1 LDFETLYHVC
11 LLLLLLMWVNYN
23 NCRIRMNAMNAMNAM
38 YDYVIVGGGPTGLAL
53 AQLLSF
59 KRVLLL
65 EKRDYLGGCH
75 GVTRVHDGMMTEHG
89 PRIYIDNFLMF
100 TQLLNDMGVQFA
112 DLFVKYNFSTDT
124 MMLEALK
131 VLSLREMAVLGW
143 SFITLNDSFKEIT
156 LLEYLSSH
164 DFSKASID
172 ILDRIGR
179 LTDGGS
185 ADTYTLFSFLQILN
199 QNFLYGIYQPRVPND
214 VGLFR
219 IWEDALVK
227 RGVVIMKNAAVEEF
241 ILDAAAVK
249 GVAVRDARMNDNDK
263 PVLCKCNKI
272 ILACPPQEVQRI
284 LNEHPELGAAF
295 GPDFDRFQHQ
305 TQYLPYISV
314 IFHWRTKLNVPK
326 RWGYPRTAW
335 GVSNIV
341 LSDYM
346 DFNDPRSRTVISML
360 ITMPDAPSDNVHL
373 KVSANDIGDKRV
385 VMNEVFRQLKQVYPD
400 LPDPDYQFLTQ
411 SAYDA
416 DQRRWVPFN
425 HAFMTTTHG
434 YVPNRSVL
442 YENLYNCGV
451 QNGNSSYSFTSI
463 ESSVANAVHLATEL
477 QPELKELSVARAR
490 EAVTVRASLAAVA
503 AIAAAVAAAIVF
515 MRTSSKRKQMN

>member
-1 LDFETLYHVC
+1 ME
-11 LLLLLLMWVNYN
+11 
-23 NCRIRMNAMNAMNAM
+23 
-38 YDYVIVGGGPTGLAL
+38 YDYIIVGGGPTGLAL
-53 AQLLSF
+53 AQLLSPF

-89 PRIYIDNFLMF
+89 PRIYIDNFFMF
-100 TQLLNDMGVQFA
+100 TQLLNDMGAEFD
-112 DLFVKYNFSTDT
+112 DLFVKYNFSTVT
-124 MMLEALK
+124 MMLEAVR
-131 VLSLREMAVLGW
+131 VLSLREIAILFW
-143 SFITLNDSFKEIT
+143 SFITLNESFKGTT
-156 LLEYLSSH
+156 LLEYLSYH

-219 IWEDALVK
+219 IWEAALVK
-227 RGVVIMKNAAVEEF
+227 RGVVIVKNAVIDEF
-241 ILDAAAVK
+241 IVNASAVT
-249 GVAVRDARMNDNDK
+249 GVVVRDARMNANDTPAK
-263 PVLCKCNKI
+263 PVLCGCNKI
-272 ILACPPQEVQRI
+272 ILACPPQEVQHI
-284 LNEHPELGAAF
+284 LNAHPELGAAF
-295 GPDFDRFQHQ
+295 GPEFDRFQHE

-314 IFHWRTKLNVPK
+314 IFHWRSVLKIPK
-326 RWGYPRTAW
+326 IWGYPRTAW
-335 GVSNIV
+335 GVGNIV

-346 DFNDPRSRTVISML
+346 DFNDPRSRTVISTV
-360 ITMPDAPSDNVHL
+360 ITMPDAPTDNVEL
-373 KVSANDIGDKRV
+373 NVGAAANDIGDKRG
-385 VMNEVFRQLKQVYPD
+385 VMNEVFRQLKQIYPD

-442 YENLYNCGV
+442 YDNLYNCGV

-463 ESSVANAVHLATEL
+463 ESSVANAIHLAKEL
-477 QPELKELSVARAR
+477 QPELRVAKVR
-490 EAVTVRASLAAVA
+490 EAVTVRACITTVA
-503 AIAAAVAAAIVF
+503 AIAAVAAAIVF
-515 MRTSSKRKQMN
+515 MRTSSKRKQLKQ

>member
-1 LDFETLYHVC
+1 ME
-11 LLLLLLMWVNYN
+11 
-23 NCRIRMNAMNAMNAM
+23 
-38 YDYVIVGGGPTGLAL
+38 YDYIIVGGGPTGLAL
-53 AQLLSF
+53 AQMLSSF
-59 KRVLLL
+59 KRERVLLL

-100 TQLLNDMGVQFA
+100 TQLLNDMGAEFD
-112 DLFVKYNFSTDT
+112 DLFVKYNFSTAT
-124 MMLEALK
+124 MMLEAVR
-131 VLSLREMAVLGW
+131 VLSLREIATLFW
-143 SFITLNDSFKEIT
+143 SFMTLNDSFKEVT

-219 IWEDALVK
+219 IWEAALVK
-227 RGVVIMKNAAVEEF
+227 RGVVIAKNAVIDEF
-241 ILDAAAVK
+241 IVNADAAAVT
-249 GVAVRDARMNDNDK
+249 GVVVRDARMNANGNPAK
-263 PVLCKCNKI
+263 PVLCGCNKI
-272 ILACPPQEVQRI
+272 IMACPPQEVQRI
-284 LNEHPELGAAF
+284 LNAHPELGAAF
-295 GPDFDRFQHQ
+295 GPEFDRFQHE

-314 IFHWRTKLNVPK
+314 IFHWRIVLKIPK
-326 RWGYPRTAW
+326 IWGYPRTAW
-335 GVSNIV
+335 GVGNIV

-346 DFNDPRSRTVISML
+346 DFNDPRSRTVISTV
-360 ITMPDAPSDNVHL
+360 ITMPDAPSDNAHM
-373 KVSANDIGDKRV
+373 KVSANDIGDKRG
-385 VMNEVFRQLKQVYPD
+385 VMNEVFRQLKQIYPD

-463 ESSVANAVHLATEL
+463 ESSVANAAHLVTEL
-477 QPELKELSVARAR
+477 QPELKELRVAKVR
-490 EAVTVRASLAAVA
+490 EATTVRTSIATIAAITVVTV
-503 AIAAAVAAAIVF
+503 IVLK
-515 MRTSSKRKQMN
+515 MNLKKKRT

>member
-1 LDFETLYHVC
+1 MQPV
-11 LLLLLLMWVNYN
+11 
-23 NCRIRMNAMNAMNAM
+23 R
-38 YDYVIVGGGPTGLAL
+38 YDYIIVGGGPTGLAL
-53 AQLLSF
+53 AQLFTLPPSAR
-59 KRVLLL
+59 RVLLV

-75 GVTRVHDGMMTEHG
+75 GVTRTADGMMTEHG
-89 PRIYIDNFLMF
+89 PRIYIDNFRMF
-100 TQLLNDMGVQFA
+100 AQLLEDIGTSFHA
-112 DLFVKYNFSTDT
+112 LFVKYNFSTAT
-124 MMLEALK
+124 MMAEALR
-131 VLSLREMAVLGW
+131 VLSAREIATLSW
-143 SFITLNDSFKEIT
+143 SFITLNDSFKRIT

-172 ILDRIGR
+172 LLDRIGR

-219 IWEDALVK
+219 IWEAALK
-227 RGVVIMKNAAVEEF
+227 RRGVIIEKNATIDRFTVSARRVTGIVLRTRDNSHTNEP
-241 ILDAAAVK
+241 
-249 GVAVRDARMNDNDK
+249 VACRCDRV
-263 PVLCKCNKI
+263 

-284 LNEHPELGAAF
+284 LDQHDAELGGAF
-295 GPDFDRFQHQ
+295 GPEFDRFQHS

-326 RWGYPRTAW
+326 IWGYPRTSW
-335 GVSNIV
+335 GVGNIV

-346 DFNDPRSRTVISML
+346 DFNDPRSKTVISAV
-360 ITMPDAPSDNVHL
+360 ITMPDAPSEKLN
-373 KVSANDIGDKRV
+373 VSANAIGNKRA
-385 VMNEVFRQLKQVYPD
+385 VMNEVFRQLKQIYPD
-400 LPDPDYQFLTQ
+400 LPQPDHQFLTQ

-416 DQRRWVPFN
+416 VGRRWVPFN

-434 YVPNRSVL
+434 HVPNRSAL

-463 ESSVANAVHLATEL
+463 ESSVANAAHLAGEL
-477 QPELKELSVARAR
+477 QPELKGNPVLRLR
-490 EAVTVRASLAAVA
+490 EAVTVRSALAG
-503 AIAAAVAAAIVF
+503 IAALSAIIA
-515 MRTSSKRKQMN
+515 SIASKPRHKK

>member
-1 LDFETLYHVC
+1 ME
-11 LLLLLLMWVNYN
+11 
-23 NCRIRMNAMNAMNAM
+23 
-38 YDYVIVGGGPTGLAL
+38 YDYIIVGGGPTGLAL
-53 AQLLSF
+53 AQMLSSF
-59 KRVLLL
+59 KRERVLLL

-100 TQLLNDMGVQFA
+100 TQLLNDMGAEFD
-112 DLFVKYNFSTDT
+112 DLFVKYNFSTAT
-124 MMLEALK
+124 MMLEAVR
-131 VLSLREMAVLGW
+131 VLSLREIATLFW
-143 SFITLNDSFKEIT
+143 SFMTLNDSFKEVT

-219 IWEDALVK
+219 IWEAALVK
-227 RGVVIMKNAAVEEF
+227 RGVVIAKNAVIDEF
-241 ILDAAAVK
+241 IVNADAAAVT
-249 GVAVRDARMNDNDK
+249 GVVVRDARMNANGNPAK
-263 PVLCKCNKI
+263 PVLCGCNKI
-272 ILACPPQEVQRI
+272 IMACPPQEVQRI
-284 LNEHPELGAAF
+284 LNAHPELGAAF
-295 GPDFDRFQHQ
+295 GPEFDRFQHE

-314 IFHWRTKLNVPK
+314 IFHWRIVLKIPK
-326 RWGYPRTAW
+326 IWGYPRTAW
-335 GVSNIV
+335 GVGNIV

-346 DFNDPRSRTVISML
+346 DFNDPRSRTVISTV
-360 ITMPDAPSDNVHL
+360 ITMPDAPSDNAHM
-373 KVSANDIGDKRV
+373 KVSANDIGDKRG
-385 VMNEVFRQLKQVYPD
+385 VMNEVFRQLKQIYPD

-434 YVPNRSVL
+434 HVPNRSVL

-463 ESSVANAVHLATEL
+463 ESSVANAAHLATEL
-477 QPELKELSVARAR
+477 QPELKELRVAKVR
-490 EAVTVRASLAAVA
+490 EATTVRTSIATIAAITVVTV
-503 AIAAAVAAAIVF
+503 IVLK
-515 MRTSSKRKQMN
+515 MNLKKKRT

>member
-1 LDFETLYHVC
+1 MDTD
-11 LLLLLLMWVNYN
+11 
-23 NCRIRMNAMNAMNAM
+23 
-38 YDYVIVGGGPTGLAL
+38 YDYDHIVVGAGPTGLAL
-53 AQLLSF
+53 AQVLSISS
-59 KRVLLL
+59 RVLLL
-65 EKRDYLGGCH
+65 DKRDFLGGCH

-100 TQLLNDMGVQFA
+100 KELLNDMGVKF
-112 DLFVKYNFSTDT
+112 DDMFVKYNFSTVS
-124 MMLEALK
+124 MMLEAVR
-131 VLSLREMAVLGW
+131 VLSLREIATLGW
-143 SFITLNDSFKEIT
+143 SFMTLNDSYKETT

-164 DFSKASID
+164 NFSSASID

-219 IWEDALVK
+219 VWEDALVK
-227 RGVVIMKNAAVEEF
+227 RGVVIMKNATIEEF
-241 ILDAAAVK
+241 VVDAANAKVL
-249 GVAVRDARMNDNDK
+249 GVAVSDARSESK
-263 PVLCKCNKI
+263 PIVCGCNNI

-284 LNEHPELGAAF
+284 LSAHEELGAAF
-295 GPDFDRFQHQ
+295 GPDFNRFQEK

-314 IFHWRTKLNVPK
+314 IFHWRSKLEVPK
-326 RWGYPRTAW
+326 IWGYPRTAW
-335 GVSNIV
+335 GVGNIV

-346 DFNDPRSRTVISML
+346 DFNDARSRTVISTVV
-360 ITMPDAPSDNVHL
+360 TMPDAPSDALN
-373 KVSANDIGDKRV
+373 VSANEISDKRA
-385 VMNEVFRQLKQVYPD
+385 VMNEVFRQLQQVYPD
-400 LPDPDYQFLTQ
+400 LPQPDYQFLTQ

-434 YVPNRSVL
+434 HVPNRSVL
-442 YENLYNCGV
+442 YDNLYNCGV
-451 QNGNSSYSFTSI
+451 QNGNSSYSFTSM

-477 QPELKELSVARAR
+477 QPELKESDVVKVREATTVRESVA
-490 EAVTVRASLAAVA
+490 VVA
-503 AIAAAVAAAIVF
+503 AISTLTIFALNQF
-515 MRTSSKRKQMN
+515 RKSKSKSK

>member
-1 LDFETLYHVC
+1 
-11 LLLLLLMWVNYN
+11 M
-23 NCRIRMNAMNAMNAM
+23 MNARE
-38 YDYVIVGGGPTGLAL
+38 YDYIIVGGGPTGLAL
-53 AQLLSF
+53 AQLLS
-59 KRVLLL
+59 KTSSVLLV
-65 EKRDYLGGCH
+65 EKRGYLGGCH
-75 GVTRVHDGMMTEHG
+75 GVTRTNDGMMTEHG
-89 PRIYIDNFLMF
+89 PRIYIDNFFMF
-100 TQLLNDMGVQFA
+100 TALLHDMGVRF
-112 DLFVKYNFSTDT
+112 DDVFVKYNFSTAS

-131 VLSLREMAVLGW
+131 VLSLREMAALGW
-143 SFITLNDSFKEIT
+143 SFMTLNDSFKEVT

-164 DFSKASID
+164 DFSNASID

-199 QNFLYGIYQPRVPND
+199 QNFLYGIYQPRMPND

-219 IWEDALVK
+219 TWEKVLLD
-227 RGVVIMKNAAVEEF
+227 RGVDIMKHAAIEKF
-241 ILDAAAVK
+241 IVDVDSADATVS
-249 GVAVRDARMNDNDK
+249 GIAVRDSRFETRAR
-263 PVLCKCNKI
+263 VRGCKRV
-272 ILACPPQEVQRI
+272 ILACPPQEVQHI
-284 LNEHPELGAAF
+284 LNAHPELGAAF
-295 GPDFDRFQHQ
+295 GPDFDRFQHD

-314 IFHWRTKLNVPK
+314 IFHWRTKINVPK
-326 RWGYPRTAW
+326 VWGYPRTAW
-335 GVSNIV
+335 GVGNIV

-346 DFNDPRSRTVISML
+346 DFNDPRSRTVISTV
-360 ITMPDAPSDNVHL
+360 ITMPDAPSDNVH
-373 KVSANDIGDKRV
+373 VGAANEIGDKRA
-385 VMNEVFRQLKQVYPD
+385 VMNETFRQLKQVYPD

-416 DQRRWVPFN
+416 AERRWAPFN

-434 YVPNRSVL
+434 YVPNRSEL
-442 YENLYNCGV
+442 FDNLYNCGV

-490 EAVTVRASLAAVA
+490 EAVTVRASLASVAVVA
-503 AIAAAVAAAIVF
+503 AVVAAVAAAIVF

>member
-1 LDFETLYHVC
+1 MQSD
-11 LLLLLLMWVNYN
+11 
-23 NCRIRMNAMNAMNAM
+23 
-38 YDYVIVGGGPTGLAL
+38 YDYDYIVVGAGPTGLAL
-53 AQLLSF
+53 AQVLS
-59 KRVLLL
+59 KTSRVLLV

-100 TQLLNDMGVQFA
+100 KELLNDMGAKFD
-112 DLFVKYNFSTDT
+112 DLFVKYNFSTVS
-124 MMLEALK
+124 MMLEAVR
-131 VLSLREMAVLGW
+131 VLTAREIATLGW
-143 SFITLNDSFKEIT
+143 SFMTLNNSYKEIT

-219 IWEDALVK
+219 IWEDALLK
-227 RGVVIMKNAAVEEF
+227 CGVAIMKNATVEEF
-241 ILDAAAVK
+241 VVDAANAKVL
-249 GVAVRDARMNDNDK
+249 GVALRDSRTNDR
-263 PVLCKCNKI
+263 PIVCGCNNI
-272 ILACPPQEVQRI
+272 ILACPPQDVQRI
-284 LNEHPELGAAF
+284 LSAHGELGAAF
-295 GPDFDRFQHQ
+295 GPNFERFQEE

-314 IFHWRTKLNVPK
+314 IFHWRSEITVPK
-326 RWGYPRTAW
+326 IWGYPRTAW
-335 GVSNIV
+335 GVGNIV

-346 DFNDPRSRTVISML
+346 DFNDPRSKTVISTV
-360 ITMPDAPSDNVHL
+360 ITMPDAPSDALN
-373 KVSANDIGDKRV
+373 VSANEISDKRA
-385 VMNEVFRQLKQVYPD
+385 VMKEVFRQLQQVYPD
-400 LPDPDYQFLTQ
+400 LPEPDYQFLTQ

-434 YVPNRSVL
+434 YVPNRSAL
-442 YENLYNCGV
+442 FENLYNCGV
-451 QNGNSSYSFTSI
+451 QNGNSSYSFTSM
-463 ESSVANAVHLATEL
+463 ESSVANAVHLAKEL
-477 QPELKELSVARAR
+477 QPELKELRVSKVR
-490 EAVTVRASLAAVA
+490 EATTVRESVGMIA
-503 AIAAAVAAAIVF
+503 AISVIAVVVLK
-515 MRTSSKRKQMN
+515 MNLKKKRT

>member
-1 LDFETLYHVC
+1 ME
-11 LLLLLLMWVNYN
+11 
-23 NCRIRMNAMNAMNAM
+23 
-38 YDYVIVGGGPTGLAL
+38 YDYIIVGGGPTGLAL
-53 AQLLSF
+53 AQMLSSF
-59 KRVLLL
+59 KRERVLLL

-89 PRIYIDNFLMF
+89 PRIYIDNFIMF
-100 TQLLNDMGVQFA
+100 TQLLNDMGAEFD
-112 DLFVKYNFSTDT
+112 DLFVKYNFSTAT
-124 MMLEALK
+124 MMLEAVR
-131 VLSLREMAVLGW
+131 VLSLREIATLFW
-143 SFITLNDSFKEIT
+143 SFMTLNDSFKEVT

-219 IWEDALVK
+219 IWEAALVK
-227 RGVVIMKNAAVEEF
+227 RGVVIAKNAVIDEF
-241 ILDAAAVK
+241 IVNADAAAVT
-249 GVAVRDARMNDNDK
+249 GVVVRDARMNANGNPAK
-263 PVLCKCNKI
+263 PVLCGCNKI

-284 LNEHPELGAAF
+284 LNAHPELGAAF
-295 GPDFDRFQHQ
+295 GPEFDRFQHE

-314 IFHWRTKLNVPK
+314 IFHWRIVLKIPK
-326 RWGYPRTAW
+326 IWGYPRTAW
-335 GVSNIV
+335 GVGNIV

-346 DFNDPRSRTVISML
+346 DFNDPRSRTVISTV
-360 ITMPDAPSDNVHL
+360 ITMPDAPSDNAHM
-373 KVSANDIGDKRV
+373 KVSANDIGDKRG
-385 VMNEVFRQLKQVYPD
+385 VMNEVFRQLKQIYPD

-463 ESSVANAVHLATEL
+463 ESSVANAAHLATEL
-477 QPELKELSVARAR
+477 QPELKELRVAKVR
-490 EAVTVRASLAAVA
+490 EATTVRTSIATIAAITVVTV
-503 AIAAAVAAAIVF
+503 IVLK
-515 MRTSSKRKQMN
+515 MNLKKKRT

>member
-1 LDFETLYHVC
+1 MQTD
-11 LLLLLLMWVNYN
+11 
-23 NCRIRMNAMNAMNAM
+23 
-38 YDYVIVGGGPTGLAL
+38 YDYDYIVVGAGPTGLAL
-53 AQLLSF
+53 AQLLS
-59 KRVLLL
+59 KTSRVLLV

-100 TQLLNDMGVQFA
+100 KELLNDMGVRFD
-112 DLFVKYNFSTDT
+112 DLFVKYNFSTVS
-124 MMLEALK
+124 MMLEAVR
-131 VLSLREMAVLGW
+131 VLSLREIATLGW
-143 SFITLNDSFKEIT
+143 SFMTLNDSYKEIT

-185 ADTYTLFSFLQILN
+185 ADIYTLFSFLQILN

-219 IWEDALVK
+219 IWEQALLE
-227 RGVVIMKNAAVEEF
+227 RGVVIVKNATIDEF
-241 ILDAAAVK
+241 VVDAANAKVL
-249 GVAVRDARMNDNDK
+249 GVALRDSRKNANNGER
-263 PVLCKCNKI
+263 PTVHGCNEI

-284 LNEHPELGAAF
+284 LNQHEELGAAF
-295 GPDFDRFQHQ
+295 GPNFERFQEE

-314 IFHWRTKLNVPK
+314 IFHWRSKLQVPK
-326 RWGYPRTAW
+326 IWGYPRTAW
-335 GVSNIV
+335 GVGNIV

-346 DFNDPRSRTVISML
+346 DFNDPRSKTVISTV
-360 ITMPDAPSDNVHL
+360 ITMPDAPSDNVEL
-373 KVSANDIGDKRV
+373 KLSANEVSDKRD
-385 VMNEVFRQLKQVYPD
+385 VMKEVFRQLQQVYPD
-400 LPDPDYQFLTQ
+400 LPQPDYQFLTQ

-416 DQRRWVPFN
+416 EQRRWVPFN

-434 YVPNRSVL
+434 YVPNRSAL
-442 YENLYNCGV
+442 FDNLYNCGV
-451 QNGNSSYSFTSI
+451 QNGNSSYSFTSM

-477 QPELKELSVARAR
+477 QPELKELRVSKVREATTVRESVAII
-490 EAVTVRASLAAVA
+490 A
-503 AIAAAVAAAIVF
+503 AISVIAVVVLK
-515 MRTSSKRKQMN
+515 MNLKKKRTYHII

>member
-1 LDFETLYHVC
+1 ME
-11 LLLLLLMWVNYN
+11 
-23 NCRIRMNAMNAMNAM
+23 
-38 YDYVIVGGGPTGLAL
+38 YDYIIVGGGPTGLAL
-53 AQLLSF
+53 AQLLSSF

-89 PRIYIDNFLMF
+89 PRIYIDNFFMF
-100 TQLLNDMGVQFA
+100 TQLLNDMGAEFD
-112 DLFVKYNFSTDT
+112 DLFVKYNFSTVT
-124 MMLEALK
+124 MMLEAVR
-131 VLSLREMAVLGW
+131 VLSLREIATLFW
-143 SFITLNDSFKEIT
+143 SFMTLNESFKGTT

-219 IWEDALVK
+219 IWEAALVK
-227 RGVVIMKNAAVEEF
+227 RGVVIVKNAVIDEF
-241 ILDAAAVK
+241 IVNAEAVT
-249 GVAVRDARMNDNDK
+249 GVVVRDARMNANDTPAK
-263 PVLCKCNKI
+263 PVLCGCNKI
-272 ILACPPQEVQRI
+272 ILACPPQEVQHI
-284 LNEHPELGAAF
+284 LNAHPELGAAF
-295 GPDFDRFQHQ
+295 GPEFDRFQHE

-314 IFHWRTKLNVPK
+314 IFHWRSVLKIPK
-326 RWGYPRTAW
+326 IWGYPRTAW
-335 GVSNIV
+335 GVGNIV

-346 DFNDPRSRTVISML
+346 DFNDPRSRTVISTV
-360 ITMPDAPSDNVHL
+360 ITMPDAPSDNVEL
-373 KVSANDIGDKRV
+373 NVGAAANDIGDKRA
-385 VMNEVFRQLKQVYPD
+385 VMNEVFRQLKQIYPD

-434 YVPNRSVL
+434 HVPNRSAL
-442 YENLYNCGV
+442 YDNLYNCGV

-463 ESSVANAVHLATEL
+463 ESSVANAAHLATEL
-477 QPELKELSVARAR
+477 QPELRVAKVR
-490 EAVTVRASLAAVA
+490 EATTVRSSIATVA
-503 AIAAAVAAAIVF
+503 AITVVTVIVLK
-515 MRTSSKRKQMN
+515 MNLKKKRT

>member
-1 LDFETLYHVC
+1 MQSD
-11 LLLLLLMWVNYN
+11 
-23 NCRIRMNAMNAMNAM
+23 
-38 YDYVIVGGGPTGLAL
+38 YDYDYIVVGAGPTGLAL
-53 AQLLSF
+53 AQVLS
-59 KRVLLL
+59 KTSRVLLV

-100 TQLLNDMGVQFA
+100 KELLNDMGAKFD
-112 DLFVKYNFSTDT
+112 DLFVKYNFSTVS
-124 MMLEALK
+124 MMLEAIR
-131 VLSLREMAVLGW
+131 VLSLREIATLGW
-143 SFITLNDSFKEIT
+143 SFMTLNNSYKEIT

-219 IWEDALVK
+219 IWEDALLK
-227 RGVVIMKNAAVEEF
+227 CGVAIMKNATVEEF
-241 ILDAAAVK
+241 VVDAANAKVL
-249 GVAVRDARMNDNDK
+249 GVALRDSRTNDR
-263 PVLCKCNKI
+263 PIVCGCNNI
-272 ILACPPQEVQRI
+272 ILACPPQDVQRI
-284 LNEHPELGAAF
+284 LSAHGELGAAF
-295 GPDFDRFQHQ
+295 GPNFERFQEE

-314 IFHWRTKLNVPK
+314 IFHWRSEITVPK
-326 RWGYPRTAW
+326 IWGYPRTAW
-335 GVSNIV
+335 GVGNIV

-346 DFNDPRSRTVISML
+346 DFNDPRSKTVISTV
-360 ITMPDAPSDNVHL
+360 ITMPDAPSDNVEL
-373 KVSANDIGDKRV
+373 KLSANEISDKRA
-385 VMNEVFRQLKQVYPD
+385 VMKEVFRQLQQVYPD
-400 LPDPDYQFLTQ
+400 LPEPDYQFLTQ

-434 YVPNRSVL
+434 YVPNRSAL
-442 YENLYNCGV
+442 FENFYNCGV
-451 QNGNSSYSFTSI
+451 QNGNSSYSFTSM
-463 ESSVANAVHLATEL
+463 ESSVANAVHLAKEL
-477 QPELKELSVARAR
+477 QPELKELRVSKVR
-490 EAVTVRASLAAVA
+490 EATTVRESVGMIA
-503 AIAAAVAAAIVF
+503 AISVIAVVVLK
-515 MRTSSKRKQMN
+515 MNLKKKRT

>member
-1 LDFETLYHVC
+1 MQSD
-11 LLLLLLMWVNYN
+11 
-23 NCRIRMNAMNAMNAM
+23 
-38 YDYVIVGGGPTGLAL
+38 YDHIIVGTGPTGLAL
-53 AQLLSF
+53 AQVLSISS
-59 KRVLLL
+59 RVLLV
-65 EKRDYLGGCH
+65 EKRDFLGGCH

-100 TQLLNDMGVQFA
+100 TQLLSDMGVQFD
-112 DLFVKYNFSTDT
+112 DLFVKYNFSTVT
-124 MMLEALK
+124 MMLEAVR
-131 VLSLREMAVLGW
+131 VLSLREIATLGW
-143 SFITLNDSFKEIT
+143 SFMTLNDSYKEIT
-156 LLEYLSSH
+156 LMEYLSSH
-164 DFSKASID
+164 DFSNASID

-219 IWEDALVK
+219 IWEDALLK
-227 RGVVIMKNAAVEEF
+227 RGVVIVKNATIDRF
-241 ILDAAAVK
+241 ITGSETVL
-249 GVAVRDARMNDNDK
+249 GVAISDARSESK
-263 PVLCKCNKI
+263 PIVCGCNNI

-284 LNEHPELGAAF
+284 LSAHEELGAAF
-295 GPDFDRFQHQ
+295 GPDFERFQEE

-314 IFHWRTKLNVPK
+314 IFHWRSKLEIPK
-326 RWGYPRTAW
+326 IWGYPRTAW
-335 GVSNIV
+335 GVGNIV

-346 DFNDPRSRTVISML
+346 DFNDARSRTVISTV
-360 ITMPDAPSDNVHL
+360 ITMPDAPSEL
-373 KVSANDIGDKRV
+373 QLSANEMSDKRA
-385 VMNEVFRQLKQVYPD
+385 VMNEVFRQLQQVYPD
-400 LPDPDYQFLTQ
+400 LPEPDYQFLTQ

-434 YVPNRSVL
+434 HVPNRSVL

-451 QNGNSSYSFTSI
+451 QNGNSSYSFTSM

-477 QPELKELSVARAR
+477 QPELVDLKLTKVRDATTVRSSVAII
-490 EAVTVRASLAAVA
+490 A
-503 AIAAAVAAAIVF
+503 AISIITVIALKI
-515 MRTSSKRKQMN
+515 KN

>member
-1 LDFETLYHVC
+1 ME
-11 LLLLLLMWVNYN
+11 
-23 NCRIRMNAMNAMNAM
+23 
-38 YDYVIVGGGPTGLAL
+38 YDYIIVGGGPTGLAL
-53 AQLLSF
+53 AQLLSSF

-100 TQLLNDMGVQFA
+100 TQLLNDMGVQFD
-112 DLFVKYNFSTDT
+112 DLFVKYNFSTAT
-124 MMLEALK
+124 MMLEAVR
-131 VLSLREMAVLGW
+131 VLSLREIATLFW
-143 SFITLNDSFKEIT
+143 SFMTLNDSFKEVT

-219 IWEDALVK
+219 IWEAALVK
-227 RGVVIMKNAAVEEF
+227 RGVVIAKNAVIDEF
-241 ILDAAAVK
+241 IVNADAAAVT
-249 GVAVRDARMNDNDK
+249 GVVVRDARMNANGNPAK
-263 PVLCKCNKI
+263 PVLCGCNKI

-284 LNEHPELGAAF
+284 LNEHEELGAAF
-295 GPDFDRFQHQ
+295 GLEFDRFQHE

-314 IFHWRTKLNVPK
+314 IFHWRSVLKIPK
-326 RWGYPRTAW
+326 IWGYPRTAW
-335 GVSNIV
+335 GVGNIV

-346 DFNDPRSRTVISML
+346 DFNDPRSRTVISTV
-360 ITMPDAPSDNVHL
+360 ITMPDAPSDNAHM
-373 KVSANDIGDKRV
+373 KVSANDIGDKRG
-385 VMNEVFRQLKQVYPD
+385 VMNEVFRQLKQIYPD

-463 ESSVANAVHLATEL
+463 ESSVANAAHLATEL
-477 QPELKELSVARAR
+477 QPELKELRVAKVR
-490 EAVTVRASLAAVA
+490 EATTVRTSIATIAAITVVTV
-503 AIAAAVAAAIVF
+503 IVLK
-515 MRTSSKRKQMN
+515 MNLKKKRT